1 MPKFLLQK
9 MGRVEA
15 RDGRSR
21 RIQKNTHLLVVLCV
35 LLCEACGGA
44 GGWVGWS
51 GGAAAAAAAV
61 AAVAAAA
68 AAAAA
73 AVAAAAA
80 AAAAAA
86 DTTTTT
92 TTQFRMPWMLLH
104 PDLLSFQSAPEF
116 AHDLGITPFGAKKAL
131 RLRDQHRA

>member
-1 MPKFLLQK
+1 M
-9 MGRVEA
+9 
-15 RDGRSR
+15 
-21 RIQKNTHLLVVLCV
+21 
-35 LLCEACGGA
+35 
-44 GGWVGWS
+44 GWS

-86 DTTTTT
+86 DTTTTTTT